1 VDDYVE
7 LFQNDALLF
16 EPGTSETY
24 SNGGY
29 VLLGAII
36 ERVSGQSYHDY
47 LQDHVFRPAGMTRT
61 VPYDRRVPTED
72 AAIGYTRQPLGG
84 PMPGDRRLAGPAGPR
99 PGSSPAPS
107 GESTGPRLRIM
118 GADGREL
125 SQEEAQAARARRAAS
140 GAPRRPNAEIQPG
153 RSGPAGGHYSTAGD
167 FLKLA
172 TAIAEHRLLDSAR
185 TVALYGARYARGEDF
200 RANGGGPGV
209 NAEFS
214 IFPSGDV
221 MVVLSNYDPPA
232 ATEVAQHIRSLIGG
246 TFPRAPAA
254 DPAPRSQGSLRSEI
268 EALHAEMV
276 AAYKR
281 EPSSVARF
289 YTDDASILGGGQ
301 RAIGREQI
309 DRYWGGGPGAAD
321 WILEVLEVGGDRQA
335 PWVRGRS
342 TLVSQSGRRMVTDY
356 VGILKRGADD
366 RLRFYLDMFVAGSP
380 EMRRSPENQ

>member
-1 VDDYVE
+1 MSRPPSLPVLLLAIAAAAGASPLRAQEAGLKAAMDSFLERRIEADAFSGVVLIANRGAPVYQRAAGLADREAGRPIALDTRLELASVTKLFTRIAVLQLAQAGKLSLEDTVGKFLPSYPNPVVRRKVTVDQLLRHRSGVGSFWNDRYMTRPGDVRSVDDYVE

-214 IFPSGDV
+214 IFPS
-221 MVVLSNYDPPA
+221 SK
-232 ATEVAQHIRSLIGG
+232 E
-246 TFPRAPAA
+246 
-254 DPAPRSQGSLRSEI
+254 PAPSR
-268 EALHAEMV
+268 
-276 AAYKR
+276 
-281 EPSSVARF
+281 
-289 YTDDASILGGGQ
+289 
-301 RAIGREQI
+301 
-309 DRYWGGGPGAAD
+309 
-321 WILEVLEVGGDRQA
+321 
-335 PWVRGRS
+335 
-342 TLVSQSGRRMVTDY
+342 
-356 VGILKRGADD
+356 
-366 RLRFYLDMFVAGSP
+366 
-380 EMRRSPENQ
+380 